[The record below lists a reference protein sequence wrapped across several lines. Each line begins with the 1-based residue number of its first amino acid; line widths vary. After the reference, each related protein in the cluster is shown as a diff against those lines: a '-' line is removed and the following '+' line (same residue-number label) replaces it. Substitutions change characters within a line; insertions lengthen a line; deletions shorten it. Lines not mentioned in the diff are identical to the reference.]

1 MKSCKI
7 FLFFLL
13 LKFKDIS
20 TNAKGV
26 DECDAFPSIQHGPLN
41 NHTEQSAIVKC
52 DPGFKPSHTVI
63 RCVNGTWQ
71 TPTCELAF
79 CSKPLQKVN
88 NATLI
93 DQIQGERKY
102 SHGETAHYE
111 CDEDYEC
118 NGPTIAKCDGP
129 AWIYPE
135 CNKKV
140 QCTKPTMNLQIVTLL
155 DEKKTFNNFE
165 VLRYTCN
172 KPYDKIPNGA
182 LICKDG
188 KWNSTFDCT
197 SSICPPPPMIEN
209 GDFNVERTKDEVIIS
224 VSYSCQS
231 NFVPNKQQSY
241 HRCLNGVWD
250 TPPKCLK
257 PCKITPDIY
266 KEHNLK
272 LIQND
277 YLRHSARFVRLSC
290 NSEWNV
296 GGFSRKLFAIAF
308 CTDGELR
315 FEVTC
320 KEQEL
325 TK

>member
-1 MKSCKI
+1 MKSCKV

-26 DECDAFPSIQHGPLN
+26 DECDAFPSIQHGQLN
-41 NHTEQSAIVKC
+41 NHTEQSAVVKC

-71 TPTCELAF
+71 TSTCELAF
-79 CSKPLQKVN
+79 CSKPLQEVN

-102 SHGETAHYE
+102 SHGDTAHYE
-111 CDEDYEC
+111 CDEDYES
-118 NGPTIAKCDGP
+118 NGQTIAKCDGP
-129 AWIYPE
+129 AWIYSE
-135 CNKKV
+135 C
-140 QCTKPTMNLQIVTLL
+140 I
-155 DEKKTFNNFE
+155 
-165 VLRYTCN
+165 
-172 KPYDKIPNGA
+172 
-182 LICKDG
+182 
-188 KWNSTFDCT
+188 

-277 YLRHSARFVRLSC
+277 YLRHSARFVKLPC
-290 NSEWNV
+290 NSKWNV
-296 GGFSRKLFAIAF
+296 GGFSRQLFSIAF